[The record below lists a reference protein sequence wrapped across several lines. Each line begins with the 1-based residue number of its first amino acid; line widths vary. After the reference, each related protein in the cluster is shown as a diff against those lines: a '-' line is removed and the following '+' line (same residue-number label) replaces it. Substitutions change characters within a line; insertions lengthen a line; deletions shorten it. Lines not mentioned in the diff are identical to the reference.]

1 MKKTLMI
8 LTVALSSVCAQ
19 ATLQPI
25 LNYSQTFNSGASV
38 GTIADGN
45 QVGQSFTGQF
55 TAANSWDQVVA
66 AAVTLNISGGYNGDL
81 YAYLVAPNG
90 TLTMLLNQSGNLTG
104 SGLTSVTLTSLVM
117 DGSQIQVN
125 GAPGGAQTFTASTEG
140 NIQSANDSGSAL
152 TGTYQPMDS
161 LLYQSISSAQNT
173 GPTGPNAN
181 GTWTLFF
188 ADMTPD
194 EGGNGNHTLTSW
206 TLDLAVVPEP
216 VDMALGLF
224 AAMLLAL
231 AGIKRFWTV
240 KEAKLES

>member
-1 MKKTLMI
+1 MM
-8 LTVALSSVCAQ
+8 LTVALSAIGAQ

-25 LNYSQTFNSGASV
+25 LNYSQTFNSGSAV

-45 QVGQSFTGQF
+45 QVGHSFTGQF
-55 TAANSWDQVVA
+55 TAANSWDRVVA

-90 TLTMLLNQSGNLTG
+90 TLTMLMNQSSGLTG
-104 SGLTSVTLTSLVM
+104 SGMSSVTLTSYVLA
-117 DGSQIQVN
+117 GNQIQVT
-125 GAPGGAQTFTASTEG
+125 GAAGGDQTLTASSAG

-152 TGTYQPMDS
+152 TGTYQPIGN
-161 LLYQSISSAQNT
+161 LLYQSVYSAQHT

-181 GTWTLFF
+181 GDWTLYI

-216 VDMALGLF
+216 VTMALGLF
-224 AAMLLAL
+224 TAMLLAL
-231 AGIKRFWTV
+231 AGIKRFWT
-240 KEAKLES
+240 AKAVQMED